1 MVRNIVY
8 SADGGSIT
16 NVIVD
21 GQVVVRDRH
30 ASRVDEGKLLDEA
43 CEAGLTIARR
53 RKRESTAVKRTAA
66 GTGGHARRRAW

>member
-1 MVRNIVY
+1 MVRNLVY

-21 GQVVVRDRH
+21 GQVVVRDRR
-30 ASRVDEGKLLDEA
+30 ASRVVDEGKLLDEA

-53 RKRESTAVKRTAA
+53 VGLNPQSRWPAQEAREH
-66 GTGGHARRRAW
+66 GC